1 MNPELPSIF
10 IVNGRLSRASGNALV
25 QTFDDGPTTSESGAG
40 PLAVARQG
48 GAEGAGGKLGI
59 LFGFK
64 NGGLG
69 KHSLTTRA
77 GTALTVESSAGGLS
91 SIFEGSR
98 RLARITRGD
107 DSTVVDVD
115 GSMLYTIVADPA
127 GVKGADSY
135 RLRVLDAEAEP
146 VGTLDVILRSGGWNI
161 TANTL
166 LDLGF
171 ALSDLDYFTDRW
183 LNVTGAPLKFPNL
196 GTRLVLRE
204 APTPANLDILL
215 GVCVDLSV
223 GLRAYVAAMR

>member
-1 MNPELPSIF
+1 MNPELPSIV
-10 IVNGRLSRASGNALV
+10 IVNGRLSRAAGNALV
-25 QTFDDGPTTSESGAG
+25 QTFDDGPTTSEPGG
-40 PLAVARQG
+40 EPLAVARQG

-69 KHSLTTRA
+69 KHSIVTRA
-77 GTALTVESSAGGLS
+77 GSTLTVESSAGGVSTVSDGPL
-91 SIFEGSR
+91 E
-98 RLARITRGD
+98 LARITRGEE
-107 DSTVVDVD
+107 STVVAVS
-115 GSMLYTIVADPA
+115 GTALYTIVADPA
-127 GVKGADSY
+127 GVKGDESY
-135 RLRVLDAEAEP
+135 RLRVLDAAAEP